1 MKPDNN
7 YFIVSD
13 LFLKEYS
20 DLVVSAPNPADYD
33 DIFKISGSSNI
44 RVRDCTINPDGGNRE
59 DGVDIMRYSKYIDF
73 QWCKVGAGGK
83 YAFTVKGGSA
93 HVTIADCEITR
104 GGGNWERV
112 DIDIGNWSTTTPA
125 KTGVVT
131 IDHVT
136 RTDGKPVRV
145 RVGWADKPVVIGGNV
160 HILFWQSLGLK
171 IYCLVRRALLKIS

>member
-13 LFLKEYS
+13 LFIKEYS
-20 DLVVSAPNPADYD
+20 DLVVSPPNPADYY
-33 DIFKISGSSNI
+33 DIFKVSGSSSI
-44 RVRDCTINPDGGNRE
+44 TVRDCTINPDGGNRE
-59 DGVDIMRYSKYIDF
+59 DGVDIMRYSKYIEF
-73 QWCKVGAGGK
+73 NWCKVGAGKK
-83 YAFTVKGGSA
+83 YGFTIKGGSNN
-93 HVTIADCEITR
+93 VTLRDCTITR

-145 RVGWADKPVVIGGNV
+145 RVGWADQPVIIGPKV

-171 IYCLVRRALLKIS
+171 IYCLVRRALLKLS

>member
-20 DLVVSAPNPADYD
+20 DLVVSPPNAADYD
-33 DIFKISGSSNI
+33 DIFKVSGSSNI
-44 RVRDCTINPDGGNRE
+44 TVRDCTINPDGGNRE

-73 QWCKVGAGGK
+73 QWCKVGAGKK
-83 YAFTVKGGSA
+83 YGFTIKGGSNN
-93 HVTIADCEITR
+93 VTLRDCTITR

-145 RVGWADKPVVIGGNV
+145 RVGWADQPVVIGPKV

-171 IYCLVRRALLKIS
+171 IYCLVRRALLKLS

>member
-1 MKPDNN
+1 MT
-7 YFIVSD
+7 
-13 LFLKEYS
+13 L
-20 DLVVSAPNPADYD
+20 
-33 DIFKISGSSNI
+33 
-44 RVRDCTINPDGGNRE
+44 RDCT
-59 DGVDIMRYSKYIDF
+59 
-73 QWCKVGAGGK
+73 
-83 YAFTVKGGSA
+83 
-93 HVTIADCEITR
+93 ITR

-145 RVGWADKPVVIGGNV
+145 RVGWADKPVIIGPKV

-171 IYCLVRRALLKIS
+171 IYCLVRRALLKLS

>member
-44 RVRDCTINPDGGNRE
+44 TVRDCTINPDGGNRE
-59 DGVDIMRYSKYIDF
+59 DGVDIMRYSKF
-73 QWCKVGAGGK
+73 VEFNWCKVGAGKK
-83 YAFTVKGGSA
+83 YAFTVKGGSNS
-93 HVTIADCEITR
+93 VTIRDTTSTR